1 MNECG
6 SSKQLL
12 RRALLGSGVG
22 SLVGVGDGSGVGT
35 LVGKGFGSGEGSYVG
50 VPDVATDAAPPSKR
64 AELGIL

>member
-1 MNECG
+1 MNQCG

-50 VPDVATDAAPPSKR
+50 VPDVATDAAWGAR
-64 AELGIL
+64 NRENILH

>member
-50 VPDVATDAAPPSKR
+50 VPDVATDAAPPSDVLT
-64 AELGIL
+64 EETS